1 MSSTK
6 PIPEAAISVANGSH
20 VCPRLKKLNFS
31 SPQICVSESKKKIKA
46 IDPDKIRS
54 VNGPRATKG
63 VMIFR
68 IKAKMTAEDFAM
80 YLVEDDWAAIIEIVD
95 LKPNRIQ
102 AKKVG
107 S

>member
-1 MSSTK
+1 MRQWATRISAGGEIELHIEGMS
-6 PIPEAAISVANGSH
+6 IAEA
-20 VCPRLKKLNFS
+20 LKL
-31 SPQICVSESKKKIKA
+31 KKKIKA
-46 IDPDKIRS
+46 VDPDKIKS

-63 VMIFR
+63 VMVYR
-68 IKAKMTAEDFAM
+68 IKAKMTAEDFAV